1 MIFPVHPRTRKNIK
15 KFKIKT
21 SKIRIIEPVSYSNFL
36 NLQQN
41 AKLIFTDSGGV
52 QEEACILHTPCL
64 TIRNN
69 TERPETVSV
78 GANIICGYEP
88 NKIMRFA
95 KHMIERKKKW
105 KIPLG
110 NGKTSKIILRHL
122 KSIF

>member
-1 MIFPVHPRTRKNIK
+1 MTPPPPPDRV
-15 KFKIKT
+15 
-21 SKIRIIEPVSYSNFL
+21 

-88 NKIMRFA
+88 NKIMRFT
-95 KHMIERKKKW
+95 KHMIKRKKKW

-122 KSIF
+122 KSIY